1 MYLDISTSPITIKII
16 KEIPWPEGI
25 GRIINTSFTDEPV
38 AVSLILGNFNRVI
51 LFNLVII

>member
-1 MYLDISTSPITIKII
+1 M

-25 GRIINTSFTDEPV
+25 GRIINTSFTDEPI

-51 LFNLVII
+51 NKIS